1 MESCEERGVRHRPEW
16 LAPGRGGKLKTVA
29 SAEANMPS
37 SVWRGFMSFGL
48 VSVPVRLYAAAR
60 SNRIAL
66 HQLHSECHT
75 RLRQPLF
82 CPTDNRMVDR
92 SEVVKGYEYEKG
104 KYVLI
109 DPEDLKKIQPE
120 SARAME
126 ILSFVDGT
134 EVDPMIFD
142 ASYYVVPEAEGR
154 KAYAL
159 LVKTLEDTNRV
170 GIAKVTMHQ
179 REYTVF
185 LRPYHHGLA
194 LHTMYFADE
203 IREVPGFGDVEKTKI
218 SPQEIKLAEQLV
230 STLSEKFDLR
240 KYHDEYQ
247 ERLKELIEA
256 RRKGKEIAAV
266 PEQRRAPVIDIMSAL
281 KKSLAASA
289 ASAER
294 PAAKPGPARA
304 TPPVSRRRATHRKAS

>member
-1 MESCEERGVRHRPEW
+1 
-16 LAPGRGGKLKTVA
+16 
-29 SAEANMPS
+29 MPS
-37 SVWRGFMSFGL
+37 SVWRGFISFGL

-60 SNRIAL
+60 SSRIAL
-66 HQLHSECHT
+66 HQLHNECHT

-82 CPTDNRMVDR
+82 CPTHNRMVDR

-126 ILSFVDGT
+126 ILSFVDGS
-134 EVDPMIFD
+134 EVDPLTFD
-142 ASYYVVPEAEGR
+142 ASYYVVPESEGR

-194 LHTMYFADE
+194 LHTMYYADE
-203 IREVPGFGDVEKTKI
+203 IREAPGFGDAEHTKLA
-218 SPQEIKLAEQLV
+218 PQEVKLAEQLV

-240 KYHDEYQ
+240 KYHDEY
-247 ERLKELIEA
+247 EARLKALIEA

-266 PEQRRAPVIDIMSAL
+266 PEQHRAPVIDIMSAL
-281 KKSLAASA
+281 KKSLAASSA
-289 ASAER
+289 AGER
-294 PAAKPGPARA
+294 PAAKPGPAKA
-304 TPPVSRRRATHRKAS
+304 TTAATRRRAAHRKAG